1 MSTRSFSARAIRTEV
16 VKTISSLKKVAPQRL
31 KSVNNLI
38 DLDFDLLDVVEIILK
53 LEKKYNLTIPDD
65 VPVYSVDD
73 FVNFIYRY
81 KLYNITPATA
91 APPSSGR

>member
-16 VKTISSLKKVAPQRL
+16 VKTISSLKKIAPQRL
-31 KSVNNLI
+31 LAVNDLTK
-38 DLDFDLLDVVEIILK
+38 LDFDILDVVEIILK

-73 FVNFIYRY
+73 FVSYIYHY
-81 KLYNITPATA
+81 KLYNIAPTTA
-91 APPSSGR
+91 ESPIAGR